1 MRLIWRLALAGTVL
15 FALAQFIHPVIP
27 TQPAKAELDIPP
39 GVKQILEKSCYSCHL
54 DEPRLAWFDQIE
66 PVYWIARHDIL
77 TARAH
82 LNFSTLG
89 AAPPAIQR
97 TKLFEAANM
106 IQLGAMPLPQFVA
119 LHPGAKVTA
128 EELATL
134 KAFVAPWAAPPL
146 LSIDANGND
155 ALLVAH
161 HDVRTTPFSLT
172 AVEPERNGLAFD
184 HSFEKWRLLST
195 TDRGDNN
202 TFRFVLGND
211 VAVRAAQSGNISPW
225 PDGARFAK
233 IAWEQNLGLD
243 GLIHPGNFIQ
253 VELMAK
259 DALRYKDTDGWGWG
273 RWRGLALKPY
283 GENAHF
289 VDECT
294 GCHMPVRDNDYV
306 YTLPITS
313 AHLNREQIVN
323 NAAASLPA
331 SLPWQPLEWRALTM
345 YVDPK
350 TRTTAT
356 LYRNDTSVQ
365 TLERMDVAAARLLG
379 YPSGTVLALVT
390 WAQRDDP
397 HWFGGRI
404 PDRPLKVEFV
414 QTSSGNGAEI
424 YRVFEGKALTE
435 SHASAQNAAQ
445 RTDFILNLKPVS
457 LP

>member
-1 MRLIWRLALAGTVL
+1 MAGAVL

-27 TQPAKAELDIPP
+27 TQPAKAELDVPP
-39 GVKQILEKSCYSCHL
+39 AVKQILEKSCYSCHSN
-54 DEPRLAWFDQIE
+54 DPRLAWFDQIE
-66 PVYWIARHDIL
+66 PGYWIVRHDIL
-77 TARAH
+77 TARSH

-89 AAPPAIQR
+89 AAPPAVQR
-97 TKLFEAANM
+97 AKLFEAVNM
-106 IQLGAMPLPQFVA
+106 IQLGAMPLRQFVA
-119 LHPGAKVTA
+119 LHPGAKVTD
-128 EELATL
+128 EELTTL
-134 KAFVAPWAAPPL
+134 KASLAPWGATPG

-155 ALLVAH
+155 DH
-161 HDVRTTPFSLT
+161 HDVQTAASSLS
-172 AVEPERNGLAFD
+172 AVEPERNGLVFD
-184 HSFEKWRLLST
+184 PSFEKWGLLST

-211 VAVRAAQSGNISPW
+211 IAVKAARSGNISPW

-233 IAWEQNLGLD
+233 IAWEQNLGPG
-243 GLIHPGNFIQ
+243 GLIHPGKFVQ
-253 VELMAK
+253 VELMVK
-259 DALRYKDTDGWGWG
+259 DARGYKATDGWGWG

-294 GCHMPVRDNDYV
+294 GCHMPVHDNDYV

-331 SLPWQPLEWRALTM
+331 SLAWQPLEWRALTM

-350 TRTTAT
+350 TRRMAT
-356 LYRNDTSVQ
+356 LYGNDAALQ
-365 TLERMDVAAARLLG
+365 ALEHRDPAGTRPPE
-379 YPSGTVLALVT
+379 YPSGAVLALVT

-404 PDRPLKVEFV
+404 PDTPLEVEFV
-414 QTSSGNGAEI
+414 QTSSGNGTDI

-435 SHASAQNAAQ
+435 AHVDSQAAAQ
-445 RTDFILNLKPVS
+445 RTDFILNLKSVS

>member
-1 MRLIWRLALAGTVL
+1 MAGAVL
-15 FALAQFIHPVIP
+15 FVLVQFIHPVIP
-27 TQPAKAELDIPP
+27 TQPTAAELDVPP
-39 GVKQILEKSCYSCHL
+39 PVKQILEKSCYSCHSS
-54 DEPRLAWFDQIE
+54 EPRLAWFDQIE
-66 PVYWIARHDIL
+66 PGYWVVRHDIL
-77 TARAH
+77 TARLR

-89 AAPPAIQR
+89 AAPPAVQR
-97 TKLFEAANM
+97 AKLFEAVNM
-106 IQLGAMPLPQFVA
+106 IQLGAMPLRQFVA
-119 LHPGAKVTA
+119 LHPGAKVTD

-134 KAFVAPWAAPPL
+134 KNYLAPWGATPNP
-146 LSIDANGND
+146 SSDTNGND
-155 ALLVAH
+155 ELLVRH
-161 HDVRTTPFSLT
+161 HVVQTSSLSLR

-184 HSFEKWRLLST
+184 PSFEKWGLLST

-211 VAVRAAQSGNISPW
+211 IAVQAAKSGKISPW

-233 IAWEQNLGLD
+233 IAWEQNLGPD
-243 GLIHPGNFIQ
+243 GLIHPGKFVQ
-253 VELMAK
+253 VELMVKNARGCK
-259 DALRYKDTDGWGWG
+259 ATDGWGWG
-273 RWRGLALKPY
+273 RWRGLALQPY

-306 YTLPITS
+306 YTLPVTS
-313 AHLNREQIVN
+313 AHLNRGQNVN
-323 NAAASLPA
+323 NAAALLPA

-356 LYRNDTSVQ
+356 LYGND
-365 TLERMDVAAARLLG
+365 AALQAIEHRDAG
-379 YPSGTVLALVT
+379 ETHPPEYPSGTVLALVT

-404 PDRPLKVEFV
+404 PDTPLSVEFV
-414 QTSSGNGAEI
+414 QTSSGTDI

-435 SHASAQNAAQ
+435 AHVDSQAAAQ

>member
-1 MRLIWRLALAGTVL
+1 M
-15 FALAQFIHPVIP
+15 
-27 TQPAKAELDIPP
+27 
-39 GVKQILEKSCYSCHL
+39 
-54 DEPRLAWFDQIE
+54 
-66 PVYWIARHDIL
+66 RHDIL
-77 TARAH
+77 TARAD

-89 AAPPAIQR
+89 AAPPAVQR
-97 TKLFEAANM
+97 AKLFEAVNM

-134 KAFVAPWAAPPL
+134 KAFVAPWGTLPPL
-146 LSIDANGND
+146 SIGANGND

-161 HDVRTTPFSLT
+161 HDLGTTSFSLT
-172 AVEPERNGLAFD
+172 AVEPERNGFAFD
-184 HSFEKWRLLST
+184 QSFEKWRLLST

-202 TFRFVLGND
+202 AFRFILGNEI
-211 VAVRAAQSGNISPW
+211 AVKAAQSGNISRW
-225 PDGARFAK
+225 PDDARFAK
-233 IAWEQNLGLD
+233 IAWEQNLGAD
-243 GLIHPGNFIQ
+243 GLIHPGNFVQ

-259 DALRYKDTDGWGWG
+259 DARRYKDTDGWGWG

-313 AHLNREQIVN
+313 AHLNHHRVVN

-345 YVDPK
+345 YVNPK

-356 LYRNDTSVQ
+356 LYRNDTAVQ
-365 TLERMDVAAARLLG
+365 TLERRDVAAVRRLG

-414 QTSSGNGAEI
+414 QTSSANGAVI

-435 SHASAQNAAQ
+435 SHSSAQNSAQ
-445 RTDFILNLKPVS
+445 RTDFILNLRPVS

>member
-1 MRLIWRLALAGTVL
+1 MAGAVL

-27 TQPAKAELDIPP
+27 TQPARAEVEVPS
-39 GVKQILEKSCYSCHL
+39 GVKQILEKSCYSCHS
-54 DEPRLAWFDQIE
+54 DEARLEWFDRIE
-66 PVYWIARHDIL
+66 PGYWIVRHDIL
-77 TARAH
+77 SARSH

-89 AAPPAIQR
+89 AAPPAVQR
-97 TKLFEAANM
+97 AKLFEAVNM
-106 IQLGAMPLPQFVA
+106 IQLGAMPLGQFVA
-119 LHPGAKVTA
+119 LHPDAKVTD

-134 KAFVAPWAAPPL
+134 KAFVAPWGTVPGP
-146 LSIDANGND
+146 SSEANGND
-155 ALLVAH
+155 KLLAEQHVA
-161 HDVRTTPFSLT
+161 PASPLSLNT
-172 AVEPERNGLAFD
+172 VEPERNGLVFD
-184 HSFEKWRLLST
+184 PSFEKWGLVST

-202 TFRFVLGND
+202 TFRFILGNET
-211 VAVRAAQSGNISPW
+211 AVRAAQSGNISPW

-233 IAWEQNLGLD
+233 IAWQQNLGPD
-243 GLIHPGNFIQ
+243 GLIHPGKFIQ
-253 VELMAK
+253 VELMVK
-259 DALRYKDTDGWGWG
+259 DARGYKATDGWGWG
-273 RWRGLALKPY
+273 RWRGLALNPY

-294 GCHMPVRDNDYV
+294 GCHMPVHGDDYV
-306 YTLPITS
+306 YTLPITR

-323 NAAASLPA
+323 NAAALLPA

-356 LYRNDTSVQ
+356 LYGNDAALQV
-365 TLERMDVAAARLLG
+365 LERRDAEEAHSPR

-404 PDRPLKVEFV
+404 PDTPLKVEFV
-414 QTSSGNGAEI
+414 QTSSGNSTGT
-424 YRVFEGKALTE
+424 YRFFEGKALTE
-435 SHASAQNAAQ
+435 SHTNSQDAAQ
-445 RTDFILNLKPVS
+445 RTEFILNLKPVS